1 MPVMVAM
8 RRRPCAVCSLP
19 IEVGEV
25 ITYERA
31 VGPRHMAC
39 SERDAT
45 RRRNLFAMPCE
56 LCGVRLQR
64 GQGELFVAES
74 LSTLGNWKRAWN
86 ARCVDVGACSIR
98 IHAK

>member
-1 MPVMVAM
+1 MPTIVAK
-8 RRRPCAVCSLP
+8 RRGPCAVCSMP
-19 IEVGEV
+19 VERGEV

-39 SERDAT
+39 AESEVC

-64 GQGELFVAES
+64 GHGELFVAES
-74 LSTLGNWKRAWN
+74 LSPLGSWERRWQ
-86 ARCVDVGACSIR
+86 ARCVDVGTCTNR
-98 IHAK
+98 MHTQ